1 MDEED
6 TKTKEVTTADS
17 FTANAR
23 IFSISKGLRK
33 KTKLEQ
39 GREWYLCE
47 GFQFI
52 LKLQADAMQALG
64 VCPQFKDEILCSFW
78 RRYLQK
84 SRQGYTKKPLK
95 DMMRIIKVSESS
107 QSSDSQ
113 SLDCWS
119 SLSESEL
126 EEGQSDENSGPASTS
141 RSRSPLSDDFTS
153 VCSGSVDGRFHRPQR
168 QRTRMLMSMPMTL
181 AFCSMSLLWL
191 RESITLSEL
200 LRFVVEGHIPYI
212 NVYQSFPEELK
223 LYGKDTHIFRVDS
236 FPSCESIQQHIYKI
250 AAFLDL
256 PRFPEITENCVLHP
270 NILCIKYLMEA
281 NLPDEIHSY
290 IWRVVKRTGM
300 GEEAS
305 LTFDP
310 LAKPMIPINYDI
322 KAASIVIVTLK
333 LIFKLDDEFE
343 WLRRRRGA
351 AQEPL
356 MQIIILE
363 QYDQNFISL
372 GVHTAVVSV
381 ALTPPFEI
389 LNGKCVDQIVEM
401 KGVEIFNFRKWYKT
415 MKQALDKANEGV
427 EEDVAR
433 YMWQCKKPIFYSSKT
448 RSVVVKRKRMVVNLQ
463 QQFKKLTGSVP
474 RTPQQPPSSFQFT
487 WDEESQDKPCFHGHS
502 LRAFLKE
509 GAVCDLLNTGY
520 WHTALKQ
527 CRKDKR
533 AVLVLQNETPYS
545 QRRSYTNEDEA
556 WKSFLENPL
565 TAATKAM
572 MSING
577 DDDSAAALG
586 LLYDYYKVPREKRT
600 LSPSKPEVILTDVD
614 FAKRNC
620 MVSVPEPA
628 TLAGENRLQLLKGL
642 PLNIVMPGNQQD
654 KRNHFP
660 SPDTMVTLSIA
671 TVPNYALK
679 TEAPS
684 HSFTVGIPPGVHY
697 AEPDSRIVVF
707 DRRLDPDHFS
717 PNPQTQNSQR
727 RTPDS
732 TFTERFKDEAH
743 EVFSFP
749 SDLQLRMEPDGYT
762 FDNISGDLQL
772 RMEPD
777 GYTFDNIS
785 GNHFEYTLE
794 ASKSLRQKSGDGT
807 MTYLNKGQFYP
818 ITLKEHGR
826 GKGLHPPISK
836 VRSVVMVVFGEEK
849 CRDDQLKHWKYWHSR
864 QHTAKQR
871 CVDIADYKE
880 SFSTISNIE
889 EISYNA
895 ISFTWDI
902 NDEAKVDIM
911 DICESIMERKRHD
924 SERSACS
931 TLEQNDF
938 EAVEALLCMSSGG
951 QRAQRQD
958 QFRARP
964 LTPASDSCDSVT
976 QTETLVE
983 LHKDFVL
990 CSSLCM
996 TPPHSPNSAEAS
1008 TATSILTSSQ
1018 LTFFVPK
1025 TVIANS
1031 GICSNGLSSGTVSGC
1046 ARPSPV
1052 DFTAFSAV
1060 KSPQQQTASHPC
1072 RAMATSVIRHTAD
1085 SSPCQHIPSA
1095 EQHQQHSKH
1104 TFLKTVQDCTGNP
1117 AANEM
1122 CCSEKQN
1129 QQTLP
1134 VLAPSSVMPE
1144 NSRGTENKIA
1154 ASPMPTAPVASPP
1167 VICHAGSQAGMIPTF
1182 IQTAQPQASEKPFS
1196 CNWEGCDKKF
1206 ARSDE
1211 LSRHRRTH
1219 TGEKKFVCPVCDR
1232 RFMRSDHLTKH
1243 ARRHMTTKRVPN
1255 WQTEVGKLNR
1265 ITTEHSASNHVLP
1278 LAVLSLY
1285 AGHEFLFKAVIE
1297 NWGWILTAAV
1307 QSENDRE

>member
-6 TKTKEVTTADS
+6 TRDYREPCAQCSEVTWGITDEGKFYCRSCHNVIEKTKEVTTADS

-52 LKLQADAMQALG
+52 LKLQADAIQALG

-343 WLRRRRGA
+343 W
-351 AQEPL
+351 
-356 MQIIILE
+356 
-363 QYDQNFISL
+363 SL
-372 GVHTAVVSV
+372 SNDAESV
-381 ALTPPFEI
+381 NRNKE
-389 LNGKCVDQIVEM
+389 
-401 KGVEIFNFRKWYKT
+401 GVEIFNFRKWYKT

-527 CRKDKR
+527 CRKEYCKGH
-533 AVLVLQNETPYS
+533 LQLEEPHLP
-545 QRRSYTNEDEA
+545 RSYIFILNLF
-556 WKSFLENPL
+556 SFML
-565 TAATKAM
+565 KV
-572 MSING
+572 
-577 DDDSAAALG
+577 DSA
-586 LLYDYYKVPREKRT
+586 LLHA
-600 LSPSKPEVILTDVD
+600 EVHET
-614 FAKRNC
+614 
-620 MVSVPEPA
+620 E
-628 TLAGENRLQLLKGL
+628 RLLLKAKAPTTPSG
-642 PLNIVMPGNQQD
+642 
-654 KRNHFP
+654 KRRRRVLH
-660 SPDTMVTLSIA
+660 L
-671 TVPNYALK
+671 
-679 TEAPS
+679 
-684 HSFTVGIPPGVHY
+684 IPC
-697 AEPDSRIVVF
+697 
-707 DRRLDPDHFS
+707 L
-717 PNPQTQNSQR
+717 
-727 RTPDS
+727 
-732 TFTERFKDEAH
+732 
-743 EVFSFP
+743 
-749 SDLQLRMEPDGYT
+749 
-762 FDNISGDLQL
+762 
-772 RMEPD
+772 
-777 GYTFDNIS
+777 
-785 GNHFEYTLE
+785 
-794 ASKSLRQKSGDGT
+794 
-807 MTYLNKGQFYP
+807 
-818 ITLKEHGR
+818 
-826 GKGLHPPISK
+826 
-836 VRSVVMVVFGEEK
+836 
-849 CRDDQLKHWKYWHSR
+849 
-864 QHTAKQR
+864 
-871 CVDIADYKE
+871 
-880 SFSTISNIE
+880 
-889 EISYNA
+889 
-895 ISFTWDI
+895 
-902 NDEAKVDIM
+902 
-911 DICESIMERKRHD
+911 
-924 SERSACS
+924 
-931 TLEQNDF
+931 
-938 EAVEALLCMSSGG
+938 
-951 QRAQRQD
+951 
-958 QFRARP
+958 
-964 LTPASDSCDSVT
+964 
-976 QTETLVE
+976 
-983 LHKDFVL
+983 
-990 CSSLCM
+990 
-996 TPPHSPNSAEAS
+996 
-1008 TATSILTSSQ
+1008 
-1018 LTFFVPK
+1018 
-1025 TVIANS
+1025 
-1031 GICSNGLSSGTVSGC
+1031 
-1046 ARPSPV
+1046 
-1052 DFTAFSAV
+1052 
-1060 KSPQQQTASHPC
+1060 
-1072 RAMATSVIRHTAD
+1072 
-1085 SSPCQHIPSA
+1085 
-1095 EQHQQHSKH
+1095 
-1104 TFLKTVQDCTGNP
+1104 
-1117 AANEM
+1117 
-1122 CCSEKQN
+1122 
-1129 QQTLP
+1129 
-1134 VLAPSSVMPE
+1134 
-1144 NSRGTENKIA
+1144 
-1154 ASPMPTAPVASPP
+1154 
-1167 VICHAGSQAGMIPTF
+1167 
-1182 IQTAQPQASEKPFS
+1182 
-1196 CNWEGCDKKF
+1196 
-1206 ARSDE
+1206 
-1211 LSRHRRTH
+1211 
-1219 TGEKKFVCPVCDR
+1219 
-1232 RFMRSDHLTKH
+1232 
-1243 ARRHMTTKRVPN
+1243 
-1255 WQTEVGKLNR
+1255 
-1265 ITTEHSASNHVLP
+1265 
-1278 LAVLSLY
+1278 
-1285 AGHEFLFKAVIE
+1285 
-1297 NWGWILTAAV
+1297 
-1307 QSENDRE
+1307 